1 MRDGP
6 RRGRKPSQQS
16 AALEQDRRRK
26 AQTTPLS
33 GPTGRHCVRSVATA
47 LPAATVRETVGK
59 LLGHRFDSLE
69 HVHVL
74 DTGGRL
80 IGLVPLMR
88 LVAAREESRLDQIMD
103 ANPPSARPTLSQVK
117 LLMLARRHRIAAP
130 PVVDPKGR
138 LLGCVPPHA
147 VIEIA
152 GRMHA
157 QDISRLAGILHQEE
171 PAHHALE
178 APPWQR
184 VFNRL
189 PWLLLGLV
197 GSAVATIMMAGFEQ
211 RLSAQIAVAFFIPA
225 IVYLAD
231 AVGTQTE
238 ALVVRGLSFDAPRLS
253 RLLTGE
259 LAAGSMIGAVL
270 GAIAFLLVYFGFGDA
285 LLALAV
291 ALAIFVAG
299 SLATLCGLFFPWLL
313 WRAGLDPAFG
323 SGPVA
328 TVVQDVLS
336 LLIYFWIVQLILPG

>member
-1 MRDGP
+1 MRDGL
-6 RRGRKPSQQS
+6 RHGRKPSHQG
-16 AALEQDRRRK
+16 AASDQDRDRK
-26 AQTTPLS
+26 AQATPLP
-33 GPTGRHCVRSVATA
+33 GATGRHCVRSVATA
-47 LPAATVRETVGK
+47 LPGATVRETIDG
-59 LLGHRFDSLE
+59 LLGHRFDCLE

-74 DTGGRL
+74 DAGGRL
-80 IGLVPLMR
+80 IGLVPLIR
-88 LVAAREESRLDQIMD
+88 LLAAQEDSRLEDIMEAD
-103 ANPPSARPTLSQVK
+103 PPTAGRTLSQDK
-117 LLMLARRHRIAAP
+117 LVMLARRHRIAAP
-130 PVVDPKGR
+130 PVVDREGR
-138 LLGCVPPHA
+138 LLGCVPPDA

-178 APPWQR
+178 APPWRR
-184 VFNRL
+184 VLNRL

-197 GSAVATIMMAGFEQ
+197 GSAVATMMMAGFEE
-211 RLSAQIAVAFFIPA
+211 RLSGQIAVAFFIPA

-238 ALVVRGLSFDAPRLS
+238 ALVVRGLSFNAPRLS

-259 LAAGSMIGAVL
+259 VAAGSMIGAML
-270 GAIAFLLVYFGFGDA
+270 GAIALPLAYIGFGDGR
-285 LLALAV
+285 LALAV

-299 SLATLCGLFFPWLL
+299 SLATLCGLLFPWVL

-336 LLIYFWIVQLILPG
+336 LLIYFWIVQLILPV

>member
-1 MRDGP
+1 MQDPPRHGP
-6 RRGRKPSQQS
+6 SHARQRR
-16 AALEQDRRRK
+16 AADQDRDRNAK
-26 AQTTPLS
+26 AAHLS
-33 GPTGRHCVRSVATA
+33 GATGRHCVRSVATA
-47 LPAATVRETVGK
+47 LPGATVRQTIDG
-59 LLGHRFDSLE
+59 LLGRRFDCLE
-69 HVHVL
+69 QVHVL

-80 IGLVPLMR
+80 IGLVPLIR
-88 LVAAREESRLDQIMD
+88 LLAAREDTRLEEIMQADPPTASR
-103 ANPPSARPTLSQVK
+103 NLSQDK
-117 LLMLARRHRIAAP
+117 LVMLARRNGIAAL
-130 PVVDPKGR
+130 PVVDPEGR

-157 QDISRLAGILHQEE
+157 KDISRLAGILHQEQ
-171 PAHHALE
+171 PAHLALE
-178 APPWQR
+178 APPRRR
-184 VFNRL
+184 VLSRL

-197 GSAVATIMMAGFEQ
+197 GSAVATLMMARFEE

-238 ALVVRGLSFDAPRLS
+238 ALVVRGLSFNAPRLS

-259 LAAGSMIGAVL
+259 VATGSMIGAML
-270 GAIAFLLVYFGFGDA
+270 GAIALPLAYIGFGDVR
-285 LLALAV
+285 LALAV

-299 SLATLCGLFFPWLL
+299 SLATVCGLLFPWLL
-313 WRAGLDPAFG
+313 SRAGLDPAFG

-336 LLIYFWIVQLILPG
+336 LLVYLWTVQLILPA

>member
-6 RRGRKPSQQS
+6 RQSPRQSHQRRASDQDRGRKSK
-16 AALEQDRRRK
+16 AAILPG
-26 AQTTPLS
+26 A
-33 GPTGRHCVRSVATA
+33 TGRHCVRSVATA
-47 LPAATVRETVGK
+47 LPGATVRQTIDG
-59 LLGHRFDSLE
+59 LLGWRFDCLE

-80 IGLVPLMR
+80 IGLVPLIR
-88 LVAAREESRLDQIMD
+88 LLAAREDSRLEEIMQAD
-103 ANPPSARPTLSQVK
+103 PPTASRNLSQDK
-117 LLMLARRHRIAAP
+117 LVMLARRHGIAAP
-130 PVVDPKGR
+130 PVVDPEGR

-157 QDISRLAGILHQEE
+157 EDISRLAGILHQEE
-171 PAHHALE
+171 PAHQALE
-178 APPWQR
+178 APPWRR
-184 VFNRL
+184 VLNRL

-197 GSAVATIMMAGFEQ
+197 GSAVATLMMARFEE

-238 ALVVRGLSFDAPRLS
+238 ALVVRGLSFNAPPLS

-259 LAAGSMIGAVL
+259 VATGSMIGAML
-270 GAIAFLLVYFGFGDA
+270 GAIALPLVYIGFGDVR
-285 LLALAV
+285 LALAV

-299 SLATLCGLFFPWLL
+299 SLATVCGLLFPWLL

-336 LLIYFWIVQLILPG
+336 LLVYLWIIQLILPA